1 MEPPVCEQCP
11 VVPYPE
17 IAKDPR
23 VNAQGSV
30 ELRLL
35 VDEQGG
41 VTVVSATYRPLP
53 SRRAATR
60 DGPKILASAA
70 ADWVKKKWRYRPAR
84 RGGAPMR
91 MEITQPVDFV
101 LDK

>member
-1 MEPPVCEQCP
+1 M
-11 VVPYPE
+11 PYPE
-17 IAKDPR
+17 IAKDSR

-60 DGPKILASAA
+60 EGQKILESAA
-70 ADWVKKKWRYRPAR
+70 LDWAKKKWRYRPAR
-84 RGGAPMR
+84 RGGVPIR
-91 MEITQPVDFV
+91 MEVMAPVDFV